1 MVEHG
6 NLIQFNLTINH
17 SILITTLGPVDT
29 NFKDENQ
36 SIDRLSH
43 LPKISWLE
51 TSEFRI

>member
-6 NLIQFNLTINH
+6 NFIQFNLTINY
-17 SILITTLGPVDT
+17 SILITTLGPVDIP
-29 NFKDENQ
+29 FKDENQ
-36 SIDRLSH
+36 SMDRLSH